1 MTETSENRDRDISL
15 LFIEDDKK
23 LQFMGKIFLEQNG
36 FMVTTAES
44 AGEAMNLLSQT
55 SYDTIISDYN
65 LPDMNGISL
74 LKHLKMSGD
83 STPFILLTGKGGEDV
98 VIEALNAGAAFYI
111 VKRGDPVVQF
121 SDLSNKIEYAVAR
134 RRTEKQLIESQK
146 LNEKTIE
153 TLKIYDF
160 ALTSSL
166 TGSAI
171 IDLRGNIT
179 FANPAILKMWG
190 YNTPDEVLGK
200 PAYSFWQNPDE
211 ADKAFKLVRET
222 GCWTG
227 EMVALRKDG
236 INTIVIGS
244 ITLILDQSKNPVG
257 IIASCIDITEKR
269 VMEEQIKAS
278 LIEKEILLREIHHR
292 VKNNLQI
299 ISSLLNMQ
307 TRQIDHPE
315 TRGVLR
321 DSQNRVKTMALVH
334 ENLYQGDDIANINLE
349 SYFRSLGRMLI
360 KSYQMEGKKIIFEL
374 HSKNEILVDINIA
387 IPIGLITNEIL
398 TNSLKYGFCGKD
410 SGKITI
416 SIYEETDQ
424 ITITISDD
432 GVGIGEVNLTN
443 PTTLGLQLINGLT
456 RQLRGTLKIN
466 GKIGTTFTLII
477 PNSVKSIGNN
487 PSLKP

>member
-1 MTETSENRDRDISL
+1 MTEMSEKKDEIISL
-15 LFIEDDKK
+15 LFIEDDKT
-23 LQFMGKIFLEQNG
+23 LQFMGKKFLEQNG
-36 FMVTTAES
+36 FLVTTAGS
-44 AGEAMNLLSQT
+44 AHEAINQIGQT
-55 SYDTIISDYN
+55 SYDIIISDYD
-65 LPDMNGISL
+65 LPDMDGIRL
-74 LKHLKMSGD
+74 LKHLKESGD
-83 STPFILLTGKGGEDV
+83 TTPFILLTGKGGEEV
-98 VIEALNAGAAFYI
+98 VIEALNSGAAFYI

-134 RRTEKQLIESQK
+134 TRTEKKLIESQK
-146 LNEKTIE
+146 SNEKAIE

-171 IDLRGNIT
+171 IDLNGIIT
-179 FANPAILKMWG
+179 FVNPAILKMWG
-190 YNTPDEVLGK
+190 YDTPDEVLGK
-200 PAYSFWQNPDE
+200 QAISFWQNPDE
-211 ADKAFKLVRET
+211 ADKAFSLVQET
-222 GCWTG
+222 GYWAG
-227 EMVALRKDG
+227 EMVPLRKDG
-236 INTIVIGS
+236 ENTIVIGS
-244 ITLILDQSKNPVG
+244 ITLILDQSKIPVG

-269 VMEEQIKAS
+269 KLEEQIKAS

-315 TRGVLR
+315 TCEVLR

-334 ENLYQGDDIANINLE
+334 ENLYQGEDMANINLE
-349 SYFRSLGRMLI
+349 SYFRSLGQMLL
-360 KSYQMEGKKIIFEL
+360 KSYQVDEKKISFEL
-374 HSKNEILVDINIA
+374 FSKKLIVVDINIA
-387 IPIGLITNEIL
+387 IPLGLIANEIF

-416 SIYEETDQ
+416 SISEEAKQ

-432 GVGIGEVNLTN
+432 GVGIGEVILTN

-466 GKIGTTFTLII
+466 GQIGTTVTLII
-477 PNSVKSIGNN
+477 PNTIKSI
-487 PSLKP
+487 K